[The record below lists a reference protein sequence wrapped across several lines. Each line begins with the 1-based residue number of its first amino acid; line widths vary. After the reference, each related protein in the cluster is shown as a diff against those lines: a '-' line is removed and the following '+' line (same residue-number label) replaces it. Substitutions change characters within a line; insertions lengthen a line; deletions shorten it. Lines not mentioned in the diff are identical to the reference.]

1 MKKMHELA
9 DLQRDL
15 ERCNTEKFANM
26 DGFMA
31 GIIGKDAFQRK
42 RAELTEQESRLKEQI
57 AILEKQAQEL
67 KMEGSGE
74 TARAVEKIQSFS
86 RAEELSVEIVQAL
99 VKEVRITDRE
109 HMEIRWNFKDEVMEF
124 IES

>member
-1 MKKMHELA
+1 
-9 DLQRDL
+9 
-15 ERCNTEKFANM
+15 
-26 DGFMA
+26 
-31 GIIGKDAFQRK
+31 
-42 RAELTEQESRLKEQI
+42 
-57 AILEKQAQEL
+57 
-67 KMEGSGE
+67 MEGSGE